1 MASGIDRKNHYYQY
15 QTIDMHQEYCSV
27 FLAQDKPEA
36 VVLAILCDFQKQDKR
51 RIIRKILNRVQQ
63 LTCNNMAQYRDCIL
77 MLEVLSENRDLSAL
91 IKEEESMLSAIKL
104 EDLPSYEIG
113 IEKGMEQGIEKNK
126 IETVVNAH
134 NAGLTV
140 NKISQITGLT
150 EKEINKIL
158 AKN

>member
-1 MASGIDRKNHYYQY
+1 MD
-15 QTIDMHQEYCSV
+15 CSV
-27 FLAQDKPEA
+27 FLAQDNPEA

-51 RIIRKILNRVQQ
+51 QIIRAILNRVQQ
-63 LTCNNMAQYRDCIL
+63 LTYNNEAQYRDCIL
-77 MLEVLSENRDLSAL
+77 MLEILSENRDLSAL

-113 IEKGMEQGIEKNK
+113 VEKGMEKGMEKGIEKGIEKNQ

-134 NAGLTV
+134 NAGIAV
-140 NKISQITGLT
+140 NKISQITGLS
-150 EKEINKIL
+150 EKEVNKIL

>member
-1 MASGIDRKNHYYQY
+1 MD
-15 QTIDMHQEYCSV
+15 CSV
-27 FLAQDKPEA
+27 FLAQDNPEA

-51 RIIRKILNRVQQ
+51 QIIRAILNRVQQ
-63 LTCNNMAQYRDCIL
+63 LTYNNEAQYRDCIL
-77 MLEVLSENRDLSAL
+77 MLEILSENRDLSAL

-113 IEKGMEQGIEKNK
+113 VEKGIEKNQ

-134 NAGLTV
+134 NAGLAV
-140 NKISQITGLT
+140 NKISQITGLS

-158 AKN
+158 AKI